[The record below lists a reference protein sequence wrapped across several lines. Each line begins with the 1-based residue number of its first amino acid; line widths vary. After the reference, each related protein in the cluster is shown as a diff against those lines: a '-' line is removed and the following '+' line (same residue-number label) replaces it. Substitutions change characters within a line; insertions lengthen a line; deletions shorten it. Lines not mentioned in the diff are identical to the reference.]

1 MRRRYLS
8 LLLVHPDAKE
18 SENVETHLW
27 MQTSYAFISDYKQRL
42 ARIDRSVQRQPQQ
55 GQQKQSNQSRQGPVE
70 YRKLLQRF
78 RQFLAEED
86 KFWTQFVVRYYRS
99 FGLDEAHPVLVTLGI
114 LSETDAADEGPQTNG
129 RNHFQFP
136 PSTSFTPATPA
147 DRETRLNILSKALVC
162 LGDIARYREQ
172 YNEGGGRS
180 KIGSEEGPRKRTRRG
195 GALVS
200 DIARPRNYERARI
213 CYEQAKFLTPH
224 DGNPSHQ
231 LAILATYEKDS
242 FASLVHYYRSLCV
255 KNPYET
261 ASDNMGNLLSKTL
274 EHWSPNAEDD
284 IPSDIAHVPKVL
296 IEEFKKRILILH
308 ALWWLGLER
317 CVMRILHYWK
327 VVC

>member
-1 MRRRYLS
+1 
-8 LLLVHPDAKE
+8 
-18 SENVETHLW
+18 

-42 ARIDRSVQRQPQQ
+42 GRIDRAVQRQPQQ
-55 GQQKQSNQSRQGPVE
+55 SGNPSRHGPVE
-70 YRKLLQRF
+70 HRKLLQRF

-86 KFWTQFVVRYYRS
+86 KFWTQFVVRYHRS
-99 FGLDEAHPVLVTLGI
+99 FSLDEAHPVLVTLGI
-114 LSETDAADEGPQTNG
+114 LSDTDTTDEVPRANG

-136 PSTSFTPATPA
+136 ASTSFTPPTPA
-147 DRETRLNILSKALVC
+147 DRESRLTILSKALVC

-180 KIGSEEGPRKRTRRG
+180 KVGSEEGGRKRNKKG
-195 GALVS
+195 GAFTS
-200 DIARPRNYERARI
+200 DIPRPRNYERARI

-255 KNPYET
+255 KHPYET
-261 ASDNMGNLLSKTL
+261 ASDNMDNLLSKTL
-274 EHWSPNAEDD
+274 DHWRPNEKDD

-296 IEEFKKRILILH
+296 IEEFKKRIVVLH
-308 ALWWLGLER
+308 ALWWLGHER
-317 CVMRILHYWK
+317 CVDNSH
-327 VVC
+327 